1 MIYQELVNNLCSRLN
16 FNTTEFAKKYNV
28 EEIFEIVDS
37 YNIQI
42 ILNGNLQALDTYLT
56 ILFKY
61 KLSFNVDGL
70 VINIADEIDLTYR
83 LLLIKFNNG
92 AYLEIKNFDYT
103 DNKLCIKE
111 LINRYTDISNI
122 YYIDKTLYSN
132 NFKVESNINNN
143 IILSTATSLNELD
156 INKYTIYQVLG
167 IANIFF
173 VEDENKIESCKELTG
188 SNNSIYIIPSNNIG
202 SKANNTQSIATSENN
217 KGNELNLSR
226 VHNFYLLVK
235 IEKILYNTLNNR
247 ISNKA
252 MFLALDVIIPAIIKT
267 SGGFIPENVNSCIS
281 YKEDFLYK
289 SNDAFLLYKID
300 FEFISSIS
308 NNDYMEDLEFIVT
321 DITSKQGVI
330 I

>member
-28 EEIFEIVDS
+28 EEIFQIIDS

-42 ILNGNLQALDTYLT
+42 VLNEVLQATDTYLT

-61 KLSFNVDGL
+61 ELDFNIEHL
-70 VINIADEIDLTYR
+70 VININNDVDLKYR

-92 AYLEIKNFDYT
+92 AYLEIKNFNYT
-103 DNKLCIKE
+103 NNKLYIKE
-111 LINRYTDISNI
+111 LINRYIDISNI

-132 NFKVESNINNN
+132 NFKVESNSNNEVV
-143 IILSTATSLNELD
+143 LSTITSLNDLD
-156 INKYTIYQVLG
+156 INRYTIYQVLG

-173 VEDENKIESCKELTG
+173 VEDENTIESFANLIQD
-188 SNNSIYIIPSNNIG
+188 NNSIYIIPSNNVG
-202 SKANNTQSIATSENN
+202 SKANNTQSIATTENN

-226 VHNFYLLVK
+226 VHNFFMLVK
-235 IEKILYNTLNNR
+235 IKKILYNTVNNR

-252 MFLALDVIIPAIIKT
+252 MLLALDIIIPAIIKT
-267 SGGFIPENVNSCIS
+267 SGGFIPADVDSCVS
-281 YKEDFLYK
+281 YKEDFLYRRD
-289 SNDAFLLYKID
+289 DAFLLYKID

-321 DITSKQGVI
+321 DITMKQEVI